1 MKKIIVLIILSL
13 VIISCTKEE
22 RVIDNSKISLDLYL
36 ADSVSNDV
44 SIYDY
49 PAMTLIKSE
58 LLKSNGITINSPVT
72 TIREYQRKIYLFVPN
87 EDKMIVFDAI
97 SDTLITIVEF
107 DNGSG
112 PSDISFANPADG
124 FISFKSA
131 PYIVNYDLVFNKI
144 AKTIP
149 SSSSVSSISN
159 YKSFSYLCESQ
170 TNKVHILDN
179 RTYEYDG
186 SVDLSGSPVLG
197 SITSE
202 SELIVIS
209 LGITTQKP
217 DEEPVTTPTQIHF
230 INPDNKTLR
239 FTRDLGD
246 FEIEASDVMPNDII
260 STALGF
266 TYVSTNKGL
275 LRIDTRNNGRFT
287 VVSKRLFDKIEYSTQ
302 LKSLLLLEKTG
313 TTVNLAQGSSI
324 NGVVVGSTELPAFTN
339 TFHLSY

>member
-1 MKKIIVLIILSL
+1 MKKIIALIIFSL
-13 VIISCTKEE
+13 AIISCTKEE
-22 RVIDNSKISLDLYL
+22 RVIDNSKVSLDLYL

-49 PAMTLIKSE
+49 PAMTLVKSE
-58 LLKSNGITINSPVT
+58 LLKSNGITINSPIT
-72 TIREYQRKIYLFVPN
+72 TIREFQRKIYLFAPN

-97 SDTLITIVEF
+97 SDTLISVIEF
-107 DNGSG
+107 ENGSG

-144 AKTIP
+144 AKTIDG
-149 SSSSVSSISN
+149 SSSVSSVSN
-159 YKSFSYLCESQ
+159 YKSFSYLCEAQ
-170 TNKVHILDN
+170 TNRVNILDN

-186 SVDLSGSPVLG
+186 SVDLTGSPVLG

-202 SELIVIS
+202 SELIVIT

-217 DEEPVTTPTQIHF
+217 DEEPVTTPTQIQF

-246 FEIEASDVMPNDII
+246 FDIKASEVIPNDII
-260 STALGF
+260 STSLGF

-275 LRIDTRNNGRFT
+275 LRIDTRNNGRFI
-287 VVSKRLFDKIEYSTQ
+287 VVSNRLFDKIEYSAQ

-313 TTVNLAQGSSI
+313 TVVNLAQGSAI
-324 NGVVVGSTELPAFTN
+324 NGVVVGSKELPSFTN
-339 TFHLSY
+339 TFHLSF